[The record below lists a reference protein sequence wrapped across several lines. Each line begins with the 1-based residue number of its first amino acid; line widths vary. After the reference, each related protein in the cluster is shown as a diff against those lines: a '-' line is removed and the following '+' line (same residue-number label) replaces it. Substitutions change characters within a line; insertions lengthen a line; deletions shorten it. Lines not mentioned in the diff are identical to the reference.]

1 MMTEI
6 KLTQLPVIEHDLVT
20 VGRMV
25 DERLLK
31 LNLANL
37 VATEETIKSMKA
49 LRADLNNEF
58 KEFEG
63 QRKVLKD
70 VLMKPY
76 NEMNTVYEEEVSEKY
91 KMATNIL
98 KDKIGEFENRIK
110 DEKRQE
116 VEDYFNELVSVKNI
130 DFLTFPMLK
139 MDINLSTTTK
149 KYKEEVSDAV
159 ERVKSD
165 LELIGMQQYK
175 AEMLVE
181 YKKDLNIS
189 RAIREVAD
197 RKEAERKE
205 IERQEQAELDRRTK
219 ILINECNMLH
229 RQFVKAYVNIIDETI
244 SVTSEWLRT
253 ASKDEFSNRVSEI
266 KAVIAQQRKE
276 PISTTLTHQEP
287 LKAPEVVTSTN
298 TTAPIQKE
306 EILTARFQVSG
317 TYTQLKALNEYIK
330 HNDLNYINI

>member
-1 MMTEI
+1 MNEI
-6 KLTQLPVIEHDLVT
+6 KIVTLPVIEHDLVT

-37 VATEETIKSMKA
+37 VATDETIKSMKA
-49 LRADLNNEF
+49 LRAELNNEF

-63 QRKVLKD
+63 QRKVLKE

-76 NEMNTVYEEEVSEKY
+76 NDMDLIYKNEVAEKY
-91 KMATNIL
+91 KMATDIL

-116 VEDYFNELVSVKNI
+116 VEEYFMELVTVNNI

-139 MDINLSTTTK
+139 LDINLSTTVK
-149 KYKEEVSDAV
+149 KYKEEVSDV
-159 ERVKSD
+159 VSRVMSD

-197 RKEAERKE
+197 RKEAERLEKE
-205 IERQEQAELDRRTK
+205 KQEQLETDRRANV
-219 ILINECNMLH
+219 LVYECNMLH
-229 RQFVKAYVNIIDETI
+229 RAFVKAYVNIIDETI
-244 SVTSEWLRT
+244 SVQFDFLRT
-253 ASKDEFSNRVSEI
+253 ASKEEFEARVSEI
-266 KAVIAQQRKE
+266 KTVIAQQRKE
-276 PISTTLTHQEP
+276 PVSATLTHAPEP
-287 LKAPEVVTSTN
+287 LKAPEVVAT
-298 TTAPIQKE
+298 IQKE
-306 EILTARFQVSG
+306 EILTAKFQVSG

-330 HNDLNYINI
+330 QNNLTYINL

>member
-1 MMTEI
+1 MTEI
-6 KLTQLPVIEHDLVT
+6 KLIQLPVIEHDLVT

-25 DERLLK
+25 DERLQK

-110 DEKRQE
+110 DEKKQD
-116 VEDYFNELVSVKNI
+116 VEYYFNELMIASSI

-139 MDINLSTTTK
+139 LDINLSTTTK
-149 KYKEEVSDAV
+149 KYKEEVLAFV

-197 RKEAERKE
+197 RKEAERLEKE
-205 IERQEQAELDRRTK
+205 KQEQLETDRRANV
-219 ILINECNMLH
+219 LVYECNMLH
-229 RQFVKAYVNIIDETI
+229 RAFVKAYVNIIDETI
-244 SVTSEWLRT
+244 SVPFDFLRT
-253 ASKDEFSNRVSEI
+253 ASKEEFEARVSEI
-266 KAVIAQQRKE
+266 KTVIAQQRKE
-276 PISTTLTHQEP
+276 PVSTTFTHQEP
-287 LKAPEVVTSTN
+287 LKSPEVVS
-298 TTAPIQKE
+298 PIQKE
-306 EILTARFQVSG
+306 EILTAKFQVSG

-330 HNDLNYINI
+330 QNNLTYINL

>member
-1 MMTEI
+1 MGEI
-6 KLTQLPVIEHDLVT
+6 KLITLPVIEHDLVT

-37 VATEETIKSMKA
+37 VATDETIKSMKS

-76 NEMNTVYEEEVSEKY
+76 NEMDAIYKEEVSDKY
-91 KMATNIL
+91 KMATDIL

-116 VEDYFNELVSVKNI
+116 VEDYFNELISVKNI
-130 DFLTFPMLK
+130 DWLTFQMLK
-139 MDINLSTTTK
+139 MDINLSTTVK
-149 KYKEEVSDAV
+149 KYKEEVSDFV

-165 LELIGMQQYK
+165 VDLIEMQQYK

-197 RKEAERKE
+197 RKEAEKKE
-205 IERQEQAELDRRTK
+205 IERQEQQEADRRAK
-219 ILINECNMLH
+219 VLAYECNMLH
-229 RQFVKAYVNIIDETI
+229 REFVKAYVNIIDETI
-244 SVTSEWLRT
+244 AVPFDFLRT
-253 ASKDEFSNRVSEI
+253 ASKEDFAARVSEI
-266 KAVIAQQRKE
+266 KTVIAQQRKE
-276 PISTTLTHQEP
+276 PVSTTLTPAPEP
-287 LKAPEVVTSTN
+287 LKAPEVVATPT
-298 TTAPIQKE
+298 IQKE
-306 EILTARFQVSG
+306 EILTAKFQVSG

-330 HNDLNYINI
+330 QNNLIYINL

>member
-1 MMTEI
+1 MGEI
-6 KLTQLPVIEHDLVT
+6 KLITLPVIEHDLVT

-37 VATEETIKSMKA
+37 VATDETIKSMKA

-76 NEMNTVYEEEVSEKY
+76 NEMDAIYKEEVSEKY
-91 KMATNIL
+91 KMATDIL

-110 DEKRQE
+110 DEKRAE
-116 VEDYFNELVSVKNI
+116 VEEYFTELVSVKNI
-130 DFLTFPMLK
+130 DWLTFQMLK
-139 MDINLSTTTK
+139 MDINLSTTVK
-149 KYKEEVSDAV
+149 KYKEEVSDFV

-165 LELIGMQQYK
+165 IDLIGMQQYK

-205 IERQEQAELDRRTK
+205 TERQQQQEIDRRAK
-219 ILINECNMLH
+219 VLAYECNMLH
-229 RQFVKAYVNIIDETI
+229 REFVKAYVNIIDETI
-244 SVTSEWLRT
+244 AVPFEFLRT
-253 ASKDEFSNRVSEI
+253 ASKEDFAARVSEI
-266 KAVIAQQRKE
+266 KTVIAQLR
-276 PISTTLTHQEP
+276 
-287 LKAPEVVTSTN
+287 
-298 TTAPIQKE
+298 
-306 EILTARFQVSG
+306 
-317 TYTQLKALNEYIK
+317 
-330 HNDLNYINI
+330 

>member
-1 MMTEI
+1 MTEI
-6 KLTQLPVIEHDLVT
+6 KLIQLPVIEHDLVT
-20 VGRMV
+20 VGKMV
-25 DERLLK
+25 DERLQK

-110 DEKRQE
+110 DEKKQD
-116 VEDYFNELVSVKNI
+116 VEYYFNELMIASSI

-139 MDINLSTTTK
+139 LDINLSTTTK
-149 KYKEEVSDAV
+149 KYKEEVLAFV

-197 RKEAERKE
+197 RKEAERLEKE
-205 IERQEQAELDRRTK
+205 KQEQLETDRRANV
-219 ILINECNMLH
+219 LVYECNMLH
-229 RQFVKAYVNIIDETI
+229 RAFVKAYVNIIDETI
-244 SVTSEWLRT
+244 SVPFDFLRT
-253 ASKDEFSNRVSEI
+253 ASKEEFEARVSEI
-266 KAVIAQQRKE
+266 KTVIAQQRKE
-276 PISTTLTHQEP
+276 PVSTTFTHQEP
-287 LKAPEVVTSTN
+287 LKSPEVVS
-298 TTAPIQKE
+298 PIQKE
-306 EILTARFQVSG
+306 EILTAKFQVSG
-317 TYTQLKALNEYIK
+317 TYTQLKALNEYIRQ
-330 HNDLNYINI
+330 NDLTYINI

>member
-1 MMTEI
+1 MTEI
-6 KLTQLPVIEHDLVT
+6 KLIQLPVIEHDLVT

-25 DERLLK
+25 DERLQK

-110 DEKRQE
+110 DEKKQD
-116 VEDYFNELVSVKNI
+116 VEYYFNELIIASSI

-139 MDINLSTTTK
+139 LDINLSTTTK
-149 KYKEEVSDAV
+149 KYKEEVLAFV

-197 RKEAERKE
+197 RKEAERLEKE
-205 IERQEQAELDRRTK
+205 KQEQLETDRRANV
-219 ILINECNMLH
+219 LVYECNMLH
-229 RQFVKAYVNIIDETI
+229 RAFVKAYVNIIDETI
-244 SVTSEWLRT
+244 SVPFDFLRT
-253 ASKDEFSNRVSEI
+253 ASKEEFEARVSEI
-266 KAVIAQQRKE
+266 KTVIAQQRKE
-276 PISTTLTHQEP
+276 PVSATLTHAPEP
-287 LKAPEVVTSTN
+287 LKAPEVV
-298 TTAPIQKE
+298 APIQKE
-306 EILTARFQVSG
+306 EILTAKFQVSG

-330 HNDLNYINI
+330 QNNLTYINL

>member
-1 MMTEI
+1 MNEI
-6 KLTQLPVIEHDLVT
+6 KIVTLPVIEHDLVT
-20 VGRMV
+20 VGKMV

-37 VATEETIKSMKA
+37 VATDETIKSMKA

-63 QRKVLKD
+63 QRKVLKE

-76 NEMNTVYEEEVSEKY
+76 NDMDLIYKNEVAEKY
-91 KMATNIL
+91 KMATDIL

-116 VEDYFNELVSVKNI
+116 VEEYFMELVTANNI
-130 DFLTFPMLK
+130 DFLTFQMLK
-139 MDINLSTTTK
+139 LDINLSTTVK
-149 KYKEEVSDAV
+149 KYKEDVSDV
-159 ERVKSD
+159 VSRVMSD

-197 RKEAERKE
+197 RKEAERLEKE
-205 IERQEQAELDRRTK
+205 KQEQLETDRRANV
-219 ILINECNMLH
+219 LVYECNMLH
-229 RQFVKAYVNIIDETI
+229 RAFVKAYVNIIDETI
-244 SVTSEWLRT
+244 SVPFDFLRT
-253 ASKDEFSNRVSEI
+253 ASKEEFEARVSEI
-266 KAVIAQQRKE
+266 KTVIAQQRKE
-276 PISTTLTHQEP
+276 PVSTTFTHQEP
-287 LKAPEVVTSTN
+287 LKAPEVV
-298 TTAPIQKE
+298 APIQKE
-306 EILTARFQVSG
+306 EILTAKFQVSG

-330 HNDLNYINI
+330 QNNLTYINL

>member
-1 MMTEI
+1 MGEI
-6 KLTQLPVIEHDLVT
+6 KLITLPVIEHDLVT

-37 VATEETIKSMKA
+37 VATDETIKSMKS

-76 NEMNTVYEEEVSEKY
+76 NEMDAIYKEEVSDKY
-91 KMATNIL
+91 KMATDIL

-116 VEDYFNELVSVKNI
+116 VEEYFTELVSVKNI
-130 DFLTFPMLK
+130 DWLTFPMLK
-139 MDINLSTTTK
+139 MDINLSTTVK
-149 KYKEEVSDAV
+149 KYKEEVSDFV

-165 LELIGMQQYK
+165 IDLIGMQQYK

-197 RKEAERKE
+197 RKEAEKKE
-205 IERQEQAELDRRTK
+205 IERQEQQEADRRAK
-219 ILINECNMLH
+219 VLAYECNMLH
-229 RQFVKAYVNIIDETI
+229 REFVKAYVNIIDETI
-244 SVTSEWLRT
+244 AVPFDFLRT
-253 ASKDEFSNRVSEI
+253 ASKEDFAARVSEI
-266 KAVIAQQRKE
+266 KTVIAQQRKE
-276 PISTTLTHQEP
+276 PVSTTLTPAPEP
-287 LKAPEVVTSTN
+287 LKAPEVVTTP
-298 TTAPIQKE
+298 TIQKE
-306 EILTARFQVSG
+306 EILTAKFQVSG

-330 HNDLNYINI
+330 QNNLIYINL

>member
-1 MMTEI
+1 MTEI
-6 KLTQLPVIEHDLVT
+6 RIVTLPVIEHDLVT

-37 VATEETIKSMKA
+37 IATDETIKSMKS
-49 LRADLNNEF
+49 LRADLNSEF

-76 NEMNTVYEEEVSEKY
+76 NEMDLIYKEEVSEKY
-91 KMATNIL
+91 KLATDIL

-116 VEDYFNELVSVKNI
+116 VEEYFTELVSVKNI
-130 DFLTFPMLK
+130 DWLTFQMLK

-149 KYKEEVSDAV
+149 KYKEEVSDFV

-165 LELIGMQQYK
+165 IDLISMQQYK

-205 IERQEQAELDRRTK
+205 TERQQQQEIERRAKVLAY
-219 ILINECNMLH
+219 ECNMLH
-229 RQFVKAYVNIIDETI
+229 REFVKAYVNIIDETI
-244 SVTSEWLRT
+244 SVPFDFLRT
-253 ASKDEFSNRVSEI
+253 ASKEEFEARVSEI
-266 KAVIAQQRKE
+266 KTVIAQQRKE
-276 PISTTLTHQEP
+276 PVSTTFTHQEP
-287 LKAPEVVTSTN
+287 LKAPEVV
-298 TTAPIQKE
+298 APIQKE
-306 EILTARFQVSG
+306 EILTAKFQVSG

-330 HNDLNYINI
+330 QHNLTYINL